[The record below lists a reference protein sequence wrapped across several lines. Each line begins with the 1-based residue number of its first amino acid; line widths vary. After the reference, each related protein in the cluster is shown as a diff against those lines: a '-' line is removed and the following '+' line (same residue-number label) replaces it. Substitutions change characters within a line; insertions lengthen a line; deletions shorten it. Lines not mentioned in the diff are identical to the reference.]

1 MKKSLCLF
9 VFLCVT
15 ALSLLSLGCSMAQ
28 EQKTAKVELDANA
41 TTGYT
46 WVCTITPDGVIHE
59 VSSEY
64 IPDKNNEGIT
74 GAGGKQI
81 FTFEAIAEGE
91 AELVFSYLREW
102 ETGIPPLKTVTYKAI
117 VDNKNNLTLMKK

>member
-15 ALSLLSLGCSMAQ
+15 VLSLGCSMAQ
-28 EQKTAKVELDANA
+28 EQKTVTVELEANA

-46 WVCTITPDGVIHE
+46 WTCTISPENVIRL
-59 VSSEY
+59 VSSKY
-64 IPDKNNEGIT
+64 IPNEHDDGIT
-74 GAGGKQI
+74 GAGGKQV

-91 AELVFSYLREW
+91 AELVFSYLKEW
-102 ETGIPPLKTVTYKAI
+102 ETGVPPLKTVTYKAI
-117 VDNKNNLTLMKK
+117 VDNRNNLTLIKK

>member
-1 MKKSLCLF
+1 MKKNLCLF

-28 EQKTAKVELDANA
+28 EQKTATIELEANA

-46 WVCTITPDGVIHE
+46 WVYTMSPENVIRL
-59 VSSEY
+59 VSNEY
-64 IPDKNNEGIT
+64 VPDKTNEGIT
-74 GAGGKQI
+74 GAGGKQV

-102 ETGIPPLKTVTYKAI
+102 ETGVPPLKTVTYKAV
-117 VDNKNNLTLMKK
+117 VDKKNNLTLMKK